1 MKVISFF
8 SDHLILKNPFV
19 KNVKML
25 VFSRLQDIF
34 KLFILILLFICAFTG
49 MGISQ
54 SCNCKEYIY
63 INEPFTGTVHKLEV
77 NPGIPLTEVIGVNGG
92 ANWYPGSGT
101 SQLSSPHGL
110 AYDLNGNLYIGG
122 SAYSEG
128 SPLRKFDCDGEIDPA
143 QKKGV

>member
-1 MKVISFF
+1 MKARILFSF
-8 SDHLILKNPFV
+8 
-19 KNVKML
+19 M
-25 VFSRLQDIF
+25 
-34 KLFILILLFICAFTG
+34 LILLSFSGYT
-49 MGISQ
+49 Q
-54 SCNCKEYIY
+54 TCNCKEYIY

-77 NPGIPLTEVIGVNGG
+77 NPGIPLTEVIGANGG